1 MKKQKDAGW
10 LQQVSIRL
18 HPKKTGDIFFD
29 NEQQGNYAAALTLVV
44 TELIYSVTLI
54 LHLLG
59 VFKGRALMVAM
70 TEGMILQ
77 LIPLTVYAVYGP
89 EKRWMKNVLMG
100 GMILSM
106 AFIDAQ
112 LTYKTALLIA
122 IPVAISVRY
131 FSKETTMRVAVF
143 SGFVFALS
151 AAWGA
156 THGLLDMNI
165 LDLPQNFTLYVEK
178 RLVVALEEMG
188 LPKTM
193 LIRNS
198 LVLSYIPKLFLFF
211 IVAFASVQ
219 SADRGRQMI
228 LEQADISRVNTELSM
243 AREIQ
248 MSNLP
253 DPASGFSGRSEFR
266 IFAAMDPAKEVGGD
280 FYDFFLVDD
289 DHLCLLIA
297 DVSDKGIPAA
307 LFMMSSKSTIK
318 AEAMRG
324 FAPKVLMETVNRL
337 LCDNNPN
344 GMFVSV
350 WLGILEISTGKLTCV
365 NAGHEYPFIR
375 SHGGAF
381 RLFRDKHGLVAGV
394 MPKTRYTDY
403 ILMLEPGDAVFVY
416 TDGVCEA
423 NDREGNMYG
432 MERLE
437 NALNLK
443 SGQVPTEIVRA
454 VRRDVDAFVG
464 DASQFDDLTML
475 CLEYCGPEDLKQT
488 GGSDS

>member
-100 GMILSM
+100 GMIISM

-165 LDLPQNFTLYVEK
+165 LDLPQNFTMYVEK

-228 LEQADISRVNTELSM
+228 LEQADISKVNTELSM

-280 FYDFFLVDD
+280 FYDIFEIDE
-289 DHLCLLIA
+289 DHICFVIA
-297 DVSDKGIPAA
+297 DVSGKGMPAA
-307 LFMMSSKSTIK
+307 LFMMAVMTTLRNNANYYEMPSEII
-318 AEAMRG
+318 E
-324 FAPKVLMETVNRL
+324 KVNND
-337 LCDNNPN
+337 LCDSRIRD
-344 GMFVSV
+344 MFVTI
-350 WLGILEISTGKLTCV
+350 WLGILDLKKGVLFTC
-365 NAGHEYPFIR
+365 NAGHECPAINVNGKYE
-375 SHGGAF
+375 
-381 RLFRDKHGLVAGV
+381 LLRDKHSLVAGGMKGV
-394 MPKTRYTDY
+394 KYFDCA
-403 ILMLEPGDAVFVY
+403 IQLKEGDSVFVY
-416 TDGVCEA
+416 TDGVPEA
-423 NDREGNMYG
+423 TNGDVQMFKD
-432 MERLE
+432 ERMLE
-437 NALNLK
+437 ALN
-443 SGQVPTEIVRA
+443 TEPDAEPEKLLQNVKAA
-454 VRRDVDAFVG
+454 VDEFVG
-464 DASQFDDLTML
+464 DAEQFDDLTMM
-475 CLEYCGPEDLKQT
+475 CIKFNKIKA
-488 GGSDS
+488 

>member
-1 MKKQKDAGW
+1 MKKLKDADW
-10 LQQVSIRL
+10 LQQVGIRL
-18 HPKKTGDIFFD
+18 RPKKTGDIFFD

-44 TELIYSVTLI
+44 AELVNLVTII
-54 LHLLG
+54 LNLLG
-59 VFKGRALMVAM
+59 IFQGRTLKAAM
-70 TEGMILQ
+70 TEGMIIQ
-77 LIPLTVYAVYGP
+77 LFPLTIYAIYGP
-89 EKRWMKNVLMG
+89 EKRWMKNVLLG

-106 AFIDAQ
+106 AFIDAR

-122 IPVAISVRY
+122 IPVVISVRY
-131 FSKETTMRVAVF
+131 FSKETTLRVAVC
-143 SGFVFALS
+143 SGIVFALS

-156 THGLLDMNI
+156 THGLLDINI
-165 LDLPQNFTLYVEK
+165 LILPQNFTLHVEN
-178 RLVVALEEMG
+178 RLVSALREMG
-188 LPKTM
+188 LPKDM

-198 LVLSYIPKLFLFF
+198 LLLSYLPKLFLYL
-211 IVAFASVQ
+211 IIAFASVQ

-228 LEQADISRVNTELSM
+228 LEQANISRVSTELSM

-253 DPASGFSGRSEFR
+253 DPVSGFSDRSEFE
-266 IFAAMDPAKEVGGD
+266 IFASMEPAKEVGGD

-324 FAPKVLMETVNRL
+324 CDPKVLMETVNRL
-337 LCDNNPN
+337 LCENNPN

-350 WLGILEISTGKLTCV
+350 WLGILEISTGKLSCV
-365 NAGHEYPFIR
+365 NAGHEYLFIR
-375 SHGGAF
+375 SHGGDF

-394 MPKTRYTDY
+394 MPTVRYTDY
-403 ILMLEPGDAVFVY
+403 TLMLEPGDYVFAY

-423 NDREGNMYG
+423 NDAQRNMYG

-437 NALNLK
+437 HALNLK
-443 SGQVPTEIVRA
+443 NDQGPAEIVRA
-454 VRRDVDAFVG
+454 VRQDVSAFVG
-464 DASQFDDLTML
+464 EASQFDDLTML
-475 CLEYCGPEDLKQT
+475 CLKYCGPKDPERT